1 MHGSYS
7 TSGKR
12 RPGLHL
18 GNVLPF
24 VIEDGLEV
32 DNVGFGLPQVGAAQ
46 SWKDV
51 LLMTRQPR

>member
-1 MHGSYS
+1 MHGLYA

-32 DNVGFGLPQVGAAQ
+32 DNVGFGLPQVGTAQ
-46 SWKDV
+46 SREDV
-51 LLMTRQPR
+51 LLMTRQLR